1 MEVVNHIRDLLY
13 HHDCVVVPGFGGFV
27 TNERQA
33 RIDRSSGS
41 FHPPGREVGF
51 NGRLDHNDGLLVSH
65 ISARLSMNYVD
76 SMKLVGSFTGQ
87 VKSRLLAGRTVQFD
101 GIGRF
106 IVDRNHNLQ
115 FDPDPAANFL
125 TDAYGL
131 SFFRY
136 PEIYRD
142 RQGRILPAGSEASL
156 FRGGARKILRYAAI
170 TIPLIAALS
179 WGAMNSGIR
188 EFSFDLTSLNPFSAV
203 VNSQPGHAPGNRG
216 LSHQAGS
223 PVDAQGG
230 EMTARG
236 SEIMNGEAQ
245 DQPAEASAEDAGEA
259 GGPGFAADSP
269 VSGFVADS
277 PHAAAREKEVAPPA
291 ASRSHYLVA
300 GSFKR
305 RTNALTL
312 SQELEREGYDTR
324 ILESENGM
332 YRVSMYS
339 SGNRSESLRMLRQV
353 RAEKNSSDIWMLSM

>member
-1 MEVVNHIRDLLY
+1 MDVVNHIRDLLY
-13 HHDCVVVPGFGGFV
+13 HHDCVVVPGLGGFV

-51 NGRLDHNDGLLVSH
+51 NVRLDHNDGLLISH
-65 ISARLSMNYVD
+65 LSARLSMNYVD
-76 SMKLVGSFTGQ
+76 ARKLVVTFVGQ

-136 PEIYRD
+136 PEISRD

-156 FRGGARKILRYAAI
+156 FRPGTRKILRYAAI

-179 WGAMNSGIR
+179 WGIMNTGIR
-188 EFSFDLTSLNPFSAV
+188 EFNFDLTSLNPFSAV
-203 VNSQPGHAPGNRG
+203 VDSQPGHTPESMELRRP
-216 LSHQAGS
+216 AGS
-223 PVDAQGG
+223 PVAAEAD
-230 EMTARG
+230 EMITPGPDVKLR
-236 SEIMNGEAQ
+236 EAE
-245 DQPAEASAEDAGEA
+245 DQSATASAEAAGSVDVA
-259 GGPGFAADSP
+259 GYFADE
-269 VSGFVADS
+269 
-277 PHAAAREKEVAPPA
+277 PHAVAVEKEVAPSA

-305 RTNALTL
+305 KSNALAL
-312 SQELEREGYDTR
+312 SQELEREGYNAR
-324 ILESENGM
+324 VLESESGM
-332 YRVSMYS
+332 YRVSMFS
-339 SGNRSESLRMLRQV
+339 SGNRIESLRMLRQV
-353 RAEKNSSDIWMLSM
+353 RAEKNSSDIWMLSI